1 MFLFKS
7 EWDKNWISIGW
18 RQIKYNHIIL
28 YIMLGDIK
36 KICDFCD
43 HKTSRSLYDKMSFNS
58 FRGSISFTISSFMRT
73 RTLFVQKNV
82 INFSPYGGILLL
94 ITDWNSTWDYWWLAG
109 EDAVT
114 IIIQPYGLII
124 HSSTKAMSWNYRMR
138 LNNFQL
144 C

>member
-43 HKTSRSLYDKMSFNS
+43 HKTSRSSTMYDKMSFNS
-58 FRGSISFTISSFMRT
+58 FRGNISFTISSFMRT

-82 INFSPYGGILLL
+82 INFSPWIWGDPSTDNRLKFHLRLSVISRGGCCYHHHSAL
-94 ITDWNSTWDYWWLAG
+94 WL
-109 EDAVT
+109 
-114 IIIQPYGLII
+114 
-124 HSSTKAMSWNYRMR
+124 NYS
-138 LNNFQL
+138 LKH
-144 C
+144 